1 MEVLETT
8 NFRPNMVARALASG
22 RSGVIGVAMHLSA
35 NLLFQDPYFSQ
46 LLQGMSSVLSDRAAG
61 MMLWLG
67 DRSKEETLDRIL
79 RSGLLD
85 GVIVTA
91 NHLEDPLVDGLLA
104 SDMPIVLIGHRRA
117 DRSASYVDIDNI
129 QAADTITSHL
139 VETGRRRIGH
149 ITGTRGTVAAE
160 DRIAGYRKAMERA
173 GLSTEGLIVDGD
185 LNEPSGAAAAV
196 ELLDRDVD
204 AIFSANDRS
213 AVGALETI
221 RSRGLRIPQDVALA
235 GFDDLEFAPQLDPPL
250 TTIRQRI
257 DEQGMEAA
265 YSLFRL
271 LDDPASGPR
280 RVLLPTELVIR
291 ASTVGGAAPEF
302 SDPTNEKDLD
312 RTRRVE

>member
-291 ASTVGGAAPEF
+291 ASTAGGAAPEF
-302 SDPTNEKDLD
+302 PDPTNEKDLD

>member
-291 ASTVGGAAPEF
+291 ASTAGGAAPEF